1 MVKTKSGVRSRLI
14 VAVRWGVTCMKW
26 GWIPLIL
33 YLGKYCVCGA
43 LHAHELDDEIC
54 HRLNSIGIK
63 RGCSEP
69 GMPQPTL
76 FR

>member
-1 MVKTKSGVRSRLI
+1 
-14 VAVRWGVTCMKW
+14 MKW

-33 YLGKYCVCGA
+33 YLGKDSLWSRKACRIKLRFSIV
-43 LHAHELDDEIC
+43 
-54 HRLNSIGIK
+54 NFIGIK
-63 RGCSEP
+63 RGTNEP